1 MNVFFFHLNDSFKLF
16 INKLFDTS
24 AYEKSPSKYKLEL
37 LFEFFCWYLIME
49 NANYDVGVC
58 SA

>member
-24 AYEKSPSKYKLEL
+24 AYEKSPSEYKLEL
-37 LFEFFCWYLIME
+37 LFEFFC
-49 NANYDVGVC
+49 
-58 SA
+58 